1 MPFCICIHFSGY
13 SVPGTLG
20 NGYTEFNET
29 QPQGLQKPYLVNVVN
44 PEGEVQMTEVEE
56 RVCAG
61 GRCRQRLYFSSQL
74 HYIPALV
81 FDADVSNWYK
91 HLTLAFELVCF

>member
-1 MPFCICIHFSGY
+1 MRFCICIHFIGY

-20 NGYTEFNET
+20 NGYTEFSKT

-56 RVCAG
+56 GV
-61 GRCRQRLYFSSQL
+61 
-74 HYIPALV
+74 
-81 FDADVSNWYK
+81 
-91 HLTLAFELVCF
+91 